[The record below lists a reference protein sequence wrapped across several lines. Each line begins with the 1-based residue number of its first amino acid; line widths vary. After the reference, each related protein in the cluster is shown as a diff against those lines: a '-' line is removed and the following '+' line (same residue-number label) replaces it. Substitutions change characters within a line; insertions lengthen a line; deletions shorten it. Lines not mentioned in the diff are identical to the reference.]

1 MNLLLTDCPVNLPF
15 VDNKTNRYLDL
26 SQLNIKNCIGCFGCW
41 TKTPGKCVIR
51 DDATK
56 VYPLIAKSENII
68 YVSRVKFGT
77 YDAIMK
83 TMLERAIPI
92 QKAFIQLHHGETH
105 HMQGDVVEKNA
116 VIIAYGCDNREEQ
129 DLFQRLVA
137 RNAYNMRFQ
146 THKVLFVFKEELE
159 QAIIREVEKW
169 ENF

>member
-83 TMLERAIPI
+83 SML
-92 QKAFIQLHHGETH
+92 
-105 HMQGDVVEKNA
+105 
-116 VIIAYGCDNREEQ
+116 
-129 DLFQRLVA
+129 
-137 RNAYNMRFQ
+137 
-146 THKVLFVFKEELE
+146 
-159 QAIIREVEKW
+159 
-169 ENF
+169 